1 MKKTYVKDIKER
13 DNVSDVFLVTKKE
26 SGVSKSGKPYL
37 VLKLM
42 DSSGEIE
49 SRVWDDAE
57 RLDKNFQKNDI
68 VGIKGYTVAYQGG
81 LQINLSAISTA
92 PEGEYSLRDFMPVS
106 QRDPA
111 GMIVELDGVIASI
124 HDENLKALLKGIF
137 EDPEVRSRFISSPAA
152 KSMHH
157 AYLSGLM
164 EHVLSI
170 CSLAVKVADHY
181 GSSINR
187 DILLAGAL
195 LHDIGKI
202 YELSYERSFEYTDE
216 GRLLGHITIGIEL
229 IDRKIRDMKAFPREL
244 AVLLKHMIL
253 SHHGHLEYGSP
264 KRPKT
269 IEAIVLYYLDD
280 LDAKVSA
287 VKSIIEKDADPT
299 GWTPY
304 QRIFERNIFKG
315 TYNGEP
321 PVAPPA
327 DASKAAPAVSAAQG
341 AQGREEDDGKPGIL
355 NLFS

>member
-1 MKKTYVKDIKER
+1 MKKIYVKDIKER

-68 VGIKGYTVAYQGG
+68 VNIKGYTVAYQGG
-81 LQINLSAISTA
+81 LQINLSAIATA
-92 PEGEYSLRDFMPVS
+92 PEGQYSLRDFMPAS
-106 QRDPA
+106 LRDPA
-111 GMIVELDGVIASI
+111 EMVVELDGVIASI
-124 HDENLKALLKGIF
+124 NDVNLKALLKAVF
-137 EDPEVRSRFISSPAA
+137 EDPALRSRFISSPAA

-170 CSLAVKVADHY
+170 CSLAAKVSDHY
-181 GSSINR
+181 GAAINK
-187 DILLAGAL
+187 DLLISGAL

-202 YELSYERSFEYTDE
+202 YELSCERSFEYTDE

-229 IDRKIRDMKAFPREL
+229 IDSKVREMKAFPREL

-287 VKSIIEKDADPT
+287 VKSLIEKDADPAAS
-299 GWTPY
+299 WTPY

-315 TYNGEP
+315 TAPGEAPGLP
-321 PVAPPA
+321 PVDVLKA
-327 DASKAAPAVSAAQG
+327 DVAIP
-341 AQGREEDDGKPGIL
+341 GRDDDDKPGIL